1 MLIFVS
7 QAPLVHASKPPTPR
21 LVCRSSLSSRA
32 AQAAPAT
39 APCSD
44 HVSRSTVD
52 IHGNLARV
60 LSTEQ
65 PDTVSS
71 TEQQKTKSR
80 ANGGARKLG
89 RGNWVAARS
98 ARPTRPSR
106 TNDSLVRFCFVCAV
120 RQFLGRWTVLGSWPA
135 LLRAR
140 GPDQGLLFENRKAL
154 GAAGWGGVGGMTT
167 NSLSL
172 ALQIPCLW
180 AVALATIILT
190 DSSLPDSWRG
200 V

>member
-1 MLIFVS
+1 MESLSAVQEITPCANEHFKCMTLIIHKLIFVS

-65 PDTVSS
+65 PDTVSP
-71 TEQQKTKSR
+71 TE
-80 ANGGARKLG
+80 
-89 RGNWVAARS
+89 
-98 ARPTRPSR
+98 
-106 TNDSLVRFCFVCAV
+106 
-120 RQFLGRWTVLGSWPA
+120 
-135 LLRAR
+135 
-140 GPDQGLLFENRKAL
+140 
-154 GAAGWGGVGGMTT
+154 
-167 NSLSL
+167 
-172 ALQIPCLW
+172 
-180 AVALATIILT
+180 
-190 DSSLPDSWRG
+190 
-200 V
+200 